1 MPAWVVKMDDPM
13 MGKDDPKMMED
24 PKIRAMVETTQ
35 VLGLISP
42 KEIAATAVFLAS
54 EETRCMT
61 GQILSVHAGAF

>member
-1 MPAWVVKMDDPM
+1 
-13 MGKDDPKMMED
+13 MMED